1 MGVISYTQARQNLAE
16 LMQKVCDERAPTII
30 TRRNGAPV
38 VMLSL
43 EEYEGLEATLHLL
56 SSPKNAERLRES
68 IAQLEAGQFVTYTLP
83 DPKPE

>member
-1 MGVISYTQARQNLAE
+1 MGVISYSQARQNLAE

-43 EEYEGLEATLHLL
+43 EEFEGLEATLHLL

-68 IAQLEAGQFVTYTLP
+68 IAQAEAGNLIPFDL
-83 DPKPE
+83 KP

>member
-1 MGVISYTQARQNLAE
+1 MGVISYTQGRQNLAE
-16 LMQKVCDERAPTII
+16 LMQKVCDERAPSII

-68 IAQLEAGQFVTYTLP
+68 IAQAEAGNLIAFDL
-83 DPKPE
+83 KP

>member
-1 MGVISYTQARQNLAE
+1 MGVISYSQARQNLAE

-68 IAQLEAGQFVTYTLP
+68 IAQAEAGNLIAFDL
-83 DPKPE
+83 KP

>member
-1 MGVISYTQARQNLAE
+1 MGVISYSQARQNLAE

-56 SSPKNAERLRES
+56 ASPKNAERLKQS
-68 IAQLEAGQFVTYTLP
+68 IAELDAGQFVAWP
-83 DPKPE
+83 AADHEK